1 LYIGAT
7 CAIIKKKGDTMKTR
21 FVTTLEPETIKQLKL
36 LAVNMGI
43 NVNDLIKLMVDKMKG
58 GK

>member
-1 LYIGAT
+1 
-7 CAIIKKKGDTMKTR
+7 MKTR